1 MAPKWISFALVLI
14 ITSACLNMLWVLAPG
29 LPIDNDIAQRM
40 AYIAANQAAW
50 QWGWLNW
57 MASALALLLF
67 CFFLLPYIP
76 SSTAKYFG
84 ITIVAIGIAPDIAA
98 ETLYAFVL
106 PWLARGEF
114 AAHPGVFGIIETI
127 AMQLT
132 GFFGN
137 GAYNVGGLILNGL
150 LFHNAKLPRWLIF
163 LGLPSW
169 ILGLVLSFAVA
180 VYAMQAAQILT
191 GAAIVWNVLWM
202 LMIAFKIYAYPQR
215 YKVA

>member
-14 ITSACLNMLWVLAPG
+14 ITSACLNMLWILAPG

-50 QWGWLNW
+50 QWAWLNW

-76 SSTAKYFG
+76 YSPAKYFG

-106 PWLARGEF
+106 PWLATGEF
-114 AAHPGVFGIIETI
+114 AAYHEVFRVIETI

-150 LFHNAKLPRWLIF
+150 LFYNAKLPRWLIF

-169 ILGLVLSFAVA
+169 ILGLALSFSVA
-180 VYAMQAAQILT
+180 VYAIEAAQILT